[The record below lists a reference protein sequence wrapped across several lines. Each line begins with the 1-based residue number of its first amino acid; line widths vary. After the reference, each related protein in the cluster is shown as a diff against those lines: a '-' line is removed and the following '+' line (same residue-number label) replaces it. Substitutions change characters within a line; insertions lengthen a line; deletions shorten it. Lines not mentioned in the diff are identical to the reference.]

1 MLFGHVAAVMF
12 KLTEKRRK
20 ARLKGGAAADESK
33 RGGDHRV
40 EDKPGKR

>member
-20 ARLKGGAAADESK
+20 AAKGMAAADPSNRNGDDRAKDKSEK
-33 RGGDHRV
+33 R
-40 EDKPGKR
+40 

>member
-20 ARLKGGAAADESK
+20 ARLKGGAADESK
-33 RGGDHRV
+33 RGGDHR
-40 EDKPGKR
+40 EDKPKKR